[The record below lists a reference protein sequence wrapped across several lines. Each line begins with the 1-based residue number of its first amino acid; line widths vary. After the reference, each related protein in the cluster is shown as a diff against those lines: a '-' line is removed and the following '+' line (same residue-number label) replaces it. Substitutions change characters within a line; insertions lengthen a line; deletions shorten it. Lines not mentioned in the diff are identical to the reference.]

1 MVKVNRK
8 TAVSFLIHAAVF
20 LLIAGIFA
28 YGKGIFAQTTA
39 AGVMHILSDAFLL
52 PGILFAGIAG
62 LSWAASK
69 GAYDSF
75 RYLFY
80 NFALHTIWVTKPK
93 THYDSLYDYKAAKD
107 KKGRRWFPH
116 MLFTGLAGIVIALV
130 FLLLYFI
137 CTPS

>member
-1 MVKVNRK
+1 MSKIHRK
-8 TAVSFLIHAAVF
+8 TAISLLIHTAVF

-28 YGKGIFAQTTA
+28 GVKGIFSMTSA
-39 AGVMHILSDAFLL
+39 ADVMHILSDAFLL

-80 NFALHTIWVTKPK
+80 NFALHTIWVTKAK
-93 THYDSLYDYKAAKD
+93 THYDSLYDYKVAKD
-107 KKGRRWFPH
+107 KKGRHWFAH
-116 MLFTGLAGIVIALV
+116 MLMIGLAGIVIALV
-130 FLLLYFI
+130 FLVCYFI
-137 CTPS
+137 CTP